1 MTAQPVKGGHRNAE
15 ETNCVLASPSQIFPR
30 ERISMALSH
39 PSSSDHGPSRRSA
52 LGFLGAVPLAAGGL
66 LASQGTAEANADRSS
81 GSGRIPKD
89 LRPGGAF
96 DQHIKE
102 LADKDQFSGTV
113 MLAHRGR
120 QVLARAYGWADKESK
135 IPNKV
140 DTIYALASSS
150 KPFTGLAVVQLVQQ
164 GKLKFYDLVSKHLD
178 GLPAEMAERITVHHL
193 LTHTSGLGDARRPGE
208 QPPPEQIHNSYEQQ
222 MASFWTNLK
231 TFELE
236 FAPGTKK
243 AYSSMGYTLL
253 GELVAKVSG
262 KSFQDYVRQNIFLP
276 AGMDDSAY
284 YDRRQWL
291 TDKRIAHPYMYQKDG
306 TRVDAVRNLDKGS
319 VYGDAGQGSN
329 SARGWMGTGGG
340 NGFATAPDLVRFA
353 IALQGGKLTAR
364 PYTELYVNG
373 KISAKPLKPDT
384 SGNSLR
390 GETFQAYGPVA
401 ATYNNQRI
409 ITHGGGAGGI
419 STSWSIYLDMDWTA
433 VILSNYDLQSI
444 EPIID
449 LERRLITGA

>member
-1 MTAQPVKGGHRNAE
+1 MTLPHPAPGH
-15 ETNCVLASPSQIFPR
+15 
-30 ERISMALSH
+30 
-39 PSSSDHGPSRRSA
+39 DPSRRSA

-66 LASQGTAEANADRSS
+66 LAAPAAAKANDVLSDS
-81 GSGRIPKD
+81 GWIPKD

-96 DQHIKE
+96 DRYVKE

-113 MLAHRGR
+113 MIANRGR
-120 QVLARAYGWADKESK
+120 PVLARAYGWADKESK
-135 IPNKV
+135 VPNQIN
-140 DTIYALASSS
+140 TIYALASAS

-178 GLPAEMAERITVHHL
+178 GLPAGMAEHITVHHL

-208 QPPPEQIHNSYEQQ
+208 KPPPEKVYNSYEEQ
-222 MASFWTNLK
+222 MADFWANLR

-243 AYSSMGYTLL
+243 AYSSTGYTLL

-262 KSFQDYVRQNIFLP
+262 TSLQAYIRQNIFLP
-276 AGMDDSAY
+276 AGMKDSAY

-291 TDKRIAHPYMYQKDG
+291 ANDRIAHPYMYQKDG

-340 NGFATAPDLVRFA
+340 NGFSTAPDLVRFA
-353 IALQGGKLTAR
+353 VALQGGKLASR

-373 KISAKPLKPDT
+373 KISAKPLREDT
-384 SGNSLR
+384 SGNSVR
-390 GETFQAYGPVA
+390 GENFQAYGPVA
-401 ATYNNQRI
+401 SIYNSQRI

-419 STSWSIYLDMDWTA
+419 STSWSVYLDMDWTA

-444 EPIID
+444 EPIIA

>member
-1 MTAQPVKGGHRNAE
+1 
-15 ETNCVLASPSQIFPR
+15 
-30 ERISMALSH
+30 MALSH
-39 PSSSDHGPSRRSA
+39 PSPDHDPSRRSA

-66 LASQGTAEANADRSS
+66 LAARGTAEANADVSS

-89 LRPGGAF
+89 LRPGGSF
-96 DQHIKE
+96 DRYVKE
-102 LADKDQFSGTV
+102 LADKDEFSGTV
-113 MLAHRGR
+113 VIAYRGR
-120 QVLARAYGWADKESK
+120 HVLARAYGWADKESK
-135 IPNKV
+135 VPNKI
-140 DTIYALASSS
+140 DTVYALASTS
-150 KPFTGLAVVQLVQQ
+150 KSFTGLAVVQLVQQ
-164 GKLKFYDLVSKHLD
+164 GKLKFYDLVSKYLD
-178 GLPAEMAERITVHHL
+178 GLPTGMAERITVHHL

-208 QPPPEQIHNSYEQQ
+208 KPPPEKIHNSYEEQ
-222 MASFWTNLK
+222 MADFWANLK

-236 FAPGTKK
+236 FAPGAKK

-276 AGMDDSAY
+276 AGMEDSAY
-284 YDRRQWL
+284 YNRRQWL
-291 TDKRIAHPYMYQKDG
+291 ADERIAHPYMYQKDG

-340 NGFATAPDLVRFA
+340 NGFSSAPDLVRFA
-353 IALQGGKLTAR
+353 VALQGGKLTAR

-373 KISAKPLKPDT
+373 KISAKPLREDT
-384 SGNSLR
+384 SGSSLR

-419 STSWSIYLDMDWTA
+419 STSWSVYLDMDWTA

-444 EPIID
+444 EPIIA

>member
-1 MTAQPVKGGHRNAE
+1 M
-15 ETNCVLASPSQIFPR
+15 ASSK
-30 ERISMALSH
+30 S
-39 PSSSDHGPSRRSA
+39 SRRSA
-52 LGFLGAVPLAAGGL
+52 LGLLGAVPLAAAGL
-66 LASQGTAEANADRSS
+66 PAAQETAGLSS

-96 DQHIKE
+96 DRHIKE

-120 QVLARAYGWADKESK
+120 QVLARAYGWADRDGK
-135 IPNKV
+135 IPNEI
-140 DTIYALASSS
+140 DTVYALASSS
-150 KPFTGLAVVQLVQQ
+150 KPFTGLAVVQLAQQ
-164 GKLKFYDLVSKHLD
+164 GKLRFYDLVSKHLD
-178 GLPAEMAERITVHHL
+178 GLPAAMAERITVHHL

-208 QPPPEQIHNSYEQQ
+208 QPPPEKIHNSYEEQ
-222 MASFWTNLK
+222 MEDFWADLR

-262 KSFQDYVRQNIFLP
+262 QSFQDHVRQNIFIP
-276 AGMDDSAY
+276 AGMKDSAY

-291 TDKRIAHPYMYQKDG
+291 ADRRIAHPYMYQKDG

-340 NGFATAPDLVRFA
+340 NGFSTAPDLVRFA
-353 IALQGGKLTAR
+353 VALQSGKLAAR

-373 KISAKPLKPDT
+373 KISAKPLREDT
-384 SGNSLR
+384 SGGSVR
-390 GETFQAYGPVA
+390 GESFQAYGPVA
-401 ATYNNQRI
+401 ATYNNRRI

-419 STSWSIYLDMDWTA
+419 STSWSVYLDLDWTA

-449 LERRLITGA
+449 LERRLITGI

>member
-1 MTAQPVKGGHRNAE
+1 
-15 ETNCVLASPSQIFPR
+15 
-30 ERISMALSH
+30 MALPH
-39 PSSSDHGPSRRSA
+39 PSLDQDPSRRSA

-66 LASQGTAEANADRSS
+66 LAAQGTAEANTDLSS
-81 GSGRIPKD
+81 GTGRIPKD

-96 DQHIKE
+96 DRHIKE
-102 LADKDQFSGTV
+102 LADKDEFSGTV
-113 MLAHRGR
+113 LIAHRGR
-120 QVLARAYGWADKESK
+120 QVLARAYGWADKQGK
-135 IPNKV
+135 VPNKV

-178 GLPAEMAERITVHHL
+178 GLPAKMAESITVHHL

-208 QPPPEQIHNSYEQQ
+208 KPPPEKIHNSYAEQ
-222 MASFWTNLK
+222 MADFWANLN

-262 KSFQDYVRQNIFLP
+262 KSFQDYVHQNIFLP
-276 AGMDDSAY
+276 AGMEDSAY
-284 YDRRQWL
+284 YNRRQWL
-291 TDKRIAHPYMYQKDG
+291 ADERIAHPYMYQKDG

-340 NGFATAPDLVRFA
+340 NGFASAPDLLRFA
-353 IALQGGKLTAR
+353 VALQGGKLTAR
-364 PYTELYVNG
+364 PYTELYING
-373 KISAKPLKPDT
+373 KISAKPLREDT
-384 SGNSLR
+384 SGSSLR

-419 STSWSIYLDMDWTA
+419 STSWSVYLDMDWTA

-444 EPIID
+444 EPIIA

>member
-1 MTAQPVKGGHRNAE
+1 
-15 ETNCVLASPSQIFPR
+15 
-30 ERISMALSH
+30 MALSH
-39 PSSSDHGPSRRSA
+39 RPPAPVPSRRSA

-66 LASQGTAEANADRSS
+66 LSVPGTAEAGTGPTS
-81 GSGRIPKD
+81 GSGRIPRD
-89 LRPGGAF
+89 LRPGGAL
-96 DQHIKE
+96 DRYVKE
-102 LADKDQFSGTV
+102 LADKDEFSGTL
-113 MLAHRGR
+113 MIAYRGR
-120 QVLARAYGWADKESK
+120 QVLARAYGWADKERK
-135 IPNKV
+135 VPNRI
-140 DTIYALASSS
+140 DTIHALASAS
-150 KPFTGLAVVQLVQQ
+150 KPFTGLAVVQLAQQ
-164 GKLKFYDLVSKHLD
+164 GKLRFYDLVSKHLD
-178 GLPAEMAERITVHHL
+178 GLPAGMAERITVHHL

-208 QPPPEQIHNSYEQQ
+208 KPPPERVHHSYEEQ
-222 MASFWTNLK
+222 MAGFWADLK

-236 FAPGTKK
+236 FAPGTRK
-243 AYSSMGYTLL
+243 AYSSMGYILL

-262 KSFQDYVRQNIFLP
+262 MSFQEYVRRNIFLP
-276 AGMDDSAY
+276 AGMRDSGY

-291 TDKRIAHPYMYQKDG
+291 TDERIAHPYMYQKDG

-340 NGFATAPDLVRFA
+340 NGFSTAPDLVRFA
-353 IALQGGKLTAR
+353 VALQAGALAAR

-373 KISAKPLKPDT
+373 KISAKPLKEDT

-401 ATYNNQRI
+401 ALYNNQRL

-419 STSWSIYLDMDWTA
+419 STSWSIYLDTDWTA
-433 VILSNYDLQSI
+433 VILSNYDLRSI

-449 LERRLITGA
+449 MERRLITRA

>member
-1 MTAQPVKGGHRNAE
+1 MASSYSSHR
-15 ETNCVLASPSQIFPR
+15 SP
-30 ERISMALSH
+30 
-39 PSSSDHGPSRRSA
+39 DHDPSRRSA
-52 LGFLGAVPLAAGGL
+52 LGFLGAVPLAASGL
-66 LASQGTAEANADRSS
+66 LAAQGTAEANSDRSS
-81 GSGRIPKD
+81 GSGQVPKD

-96 DQHIKE
+96 DQYVKE

-113 MLAHRGR
+113 MLAYRGR
-120 QVLARAYGWADKESK
+120 QVLARAYGWADKEGK
-135 IPNKV
+135 VRNKT
-140 DTIYALASSS
+140 DSIYALASTS
-150 KPFTGLAVVQLVQQ
+150 KLFTGLAVVQLVQQ

-178 GLPAEMAERITVHHL
+178 GLPAPMAERITVHHL

-208 QPPPEQIHNSYEQQ
+208 KPPPEKIHNSYEQQ
-222 MASFWTNLK
+222 MADFWTDLK

-236 FAPGTKK
+236 FVPGTRK
-243 AYSSMGYTLL
+243 AYSSMGYNLL

-276 AGMDDSAY
+276 AGMKDSAY

-291 TDKRIAHPYMYQKDG
+291 ADKRIAHPYMYQKDG

-353 IALQGGKLTAR
+353 IALQAGKLASR
-364 PYTELYVNG
+364 PYTELYMNG
-373 KISAKPLKPDT
+373 KISAKPLKEDT

-401 ATYNNQRI
+401 PTFNNQRI

-419 STSWSIYLDMDWTA
+419 STSWSLYLDMDWTA

-444 EPIID
+444 EPLID
-449 LERRLITGA
+449 MERRLITGAQ

>member
-1 MTAQPVKGGHRNAE
+1 M
-15 ETNCVLASPSQIFPR
+15 
-30 ERISMALSH
+30 MLSRRSH
-39 PSSSDHGPSRRSA
+39 DHNPSRRSA

-66 LASQGTAEANADRSS
+66 LAAQGTAEANADLSS

-113 MLAHRGR
+113 MIAHRGR
-120 QVLARAYGWADKESK
+120 QVLARAYGWADKEGK
-135 IPNKV
+135 VPNKI
-140 DTIYALASSS
+140 DTIYALASTS

-164 GKLKFYDLVSKHLD
+164 GKLKFYDLVSKHLN
-178 GLPAEMAERITVHHL
+178 GLPAGMAERITVHHL
-193 LTHTSGLGDARRPGE
+193 LTHTSGLGDARRAGE
-208 QPPPEQIHNSYEQQ
+208 QPPPEKIHNSYEEQV
-222 MASFWTNLK
+222 ADFWANLK

-262 KSFQDYVRQNIFLP
+262 TSFQDYVRQNVFVP
-276 AGMDDSAY
+276 AGMKDSAY

-291 TDKRIAHPYMYQKDG
+291 ADKRIAHPYMYQKDG

-340 NGFATAPDLVRFA
+340 NGFSTAPDLVRFA
-353 IALQGGKLTAR
+353 VALQGGKLTAR

-373 KISAKPLKPDT
+373 KISAKPLRENT
-384 SGNSLR
+384 SGSSLR

-409 ITHGGGAGGI
+409 VTHGGGAGGI
-419 STSWSIYLDMDWTA
+419 STSWSVYLDMDWTA